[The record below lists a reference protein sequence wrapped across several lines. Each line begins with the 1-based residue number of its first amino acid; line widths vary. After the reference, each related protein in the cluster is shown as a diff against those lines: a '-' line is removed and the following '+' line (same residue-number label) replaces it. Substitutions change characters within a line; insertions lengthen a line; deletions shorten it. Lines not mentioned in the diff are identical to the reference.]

1 MIPRFQNILVPVDF
15 SEKNW
20 AALDVAFETAVH
32 NKAAVTLLHVIEVI
46 DSGEFDDDPDV
57 KEFYARLEDRSKRE
71 LETMGQRFVEADLD
85 VHEKIR
91 FGKRA
96 GEIVKYRDDHAI
108 DLIVMSSHTLEPENR
123 TSTIVTLSYQVSLIC
138 RCPILLIK

>member
-1 MIPRFQNILVPVDF
+1 MIPRFQNMLVPVDF
-15 SEKNW
+15 SAKNW

-32 NKAAVTLLHVIEVI
+32 NKAAVTLLHVIEAI
-46 DSGEFDDDPDV
+46 DTGDFDDDPDV
-57 KEFYARLEDRSKRE
+57 KDFYTRLEDRAKRE
-71 LETMGQRFVEADLD
+71 LETMGQRFVEADID

-96 GEIVKYRDDHAI
+96 AEIVKYSDDHAI
-108 DLIVMSSHTLEPENR
+108 DLIVMSSHTLEPESR

-138 RCPILLIK
+138 RCPILLVK

>member
-15 SEKNW
+15 SAKNW

-46 DSGEFDDDPDV
+46 DAGDFDDDPDV
-57 KEFYARLEDRSKRE
+57 KEFYTRLEDRAKRE
-71 LETMGQRFVEADLD
+71 LETMGQRFVESDLD

-96 GEIVKYRDDHAI
+96 GEIVKYSEDHSI

-138 RCPILLIK
+138 RCPILLVK